1 MKVEKFNSITL
12 REEVTL
18 KKILMLLIVIL
29 VLTACTK
36 RVSNDYK
43 FKGESEH
50 WEAEYVYRG
59 TEVWKKD
66 NGDRTYSN
74 EGSYQFLLKYK
85 GSLEEL
91 SSIRKLEYAHKT
103 NFSGGETMRE
113 FDGPPEEL
121 LFTASGASKGGAKI
135 SEDEVIQVKVKW
147 DDFEESF
154 ELRNKSK

>member
-18 KKILMLLIVIL
+18 KKILTLLIAIL
-29 VLTACTK
+29 VLTACAK

-74 EGSYQFLLKYK
+74 EDSYQFVLKYK

-91 SSIRKLEYAHKT
+91 SSIRSLNTAHKT
-103 NFSGGETMRE
+103 NSSDGETTKE

-121 LFTASGASKGGAKI
+121 LFTASGASKAEQK
-135 SEDEVIQVKVKW
+135 
-147 DDFEESF
+147 
-154 ELRNKSK
+154 

>member
-18 KKILMLLIVIL
+18 KKIIMLLIVIL
-29 VLTACTK
+29 VLTACAK

-66 NGDRTYSN
+66 NGERTYSN
-74 EGSYQFLLKYK
+74 EDSYQFLLKYK

-103 NFSGGETMRE
+103 NSSGGETTKE

-121 LFTASGASKGGAKI
+121 LFTASGASEGGTKI
-135 SEDEVIQVKVKW
+135 NEDEVIQVNVKW
-147 DDFEESF
+147 GDLEESF
-154 ELRNKSK
+154 ELHNKSK